1 MLSKFFLFLRHAIA
15 LVRADKLFSAIYIA
29 GTAVAIASAMVVV
42 IVLNIKLADI
52 KPEVNRSRTLYLN
65 LIYRGKQVPTVYT
78 NFSTVA
84 IDSCF
89 RKMKCVELA
98 TGQLAYKIR
107 EYATVGSGEKRIYD
121 NLTACLC
128 DHDFFRLYDFTFVE
142 GRPFSEKEFR
152 NGDHVCVI
160 TENVAKKLPYK
171 EYNGNLYIDGSFC
184 HVVGVIKPACSLMSN
199 AAADIY
205 YPYKIRDEGNVDYDR
220 NPELSMVNYA
230 GSLDVK
236 VLLRE
241 GYTRQDFLDEI
252 EPIWNHYYSQISSQV
267 EEEIGLKLSVRKHI
281 MEQFFLGDDTPEEV
295 FKAVLFIPTILLIL
309 IFLFLPAINLSG
321 LVSNRMEDRLPE
333 MGIRKAFGAK
343 RRTLLREVINEN
355 LVLTL
360 CGGALGWALSWLF
373 INTFRNNNV
382 FMEVLFK
389 QPLSIYDAGMEF
401 AMFFTPKLFLI
412 CFICCAVLNLMA
424 ALIPAWRSLR
434 KPIVESLNQKR

>member
-52 KPEVNRSRTLYLN
+52 KPEVNRSRTLYPHIEYHSSYHN
-65 LIYRGKQVPTVYT
+65 STI
-78 NFSTVA
+78 FSGFSIAA

-89 RKMKCVELA
+89 SKLKSVEYV
-98 TGQLAYKIR
+98 TGFNKSNETIYYK
-107 EYATVGSGEKRIYD
+107 YYSD
-121 NLTACLC
+121 NFRVVTRMC
-128 DHDFFRLYDFTFVE
+128 DPNFFRLFEFTFIE
-142 GRPFSEKEFR
+142 GRPFSEKEFK
-152 NGDHVCVI
+152 NGENVCVI
-160 TENVAKKLPYK
+160 TEDVAKKLSYK
-171 EYNGNLYIDGSFC
+171 ENEGTINKYGVIFR
-184 HVVGVIKPACSLMSN
+184 VVGVIKPVCTLMKEAS
-199 AAADIY
+199 AGMY
-205 YPYKIRDEGNVDYDR
+205 YPYTAAA
-220 NPELSMVNYA
+220 PFELEMYNKNNAVPMVNYA
-230 GSLDVK
+230 GSLNVE

-241 GYTRQDFLDEI
+241 GYTRQDFLVEI
-252 EPIWNHYYSQISSQV
+252 GPIWKHYINEINTQSD
-267 EEEIGLKLSVRKHI
+267 EEINCNLIINNSFLHQMNIWSDANADVVETGLYI
-281 MEQFFLGDDTPEEV
+281 MTS
-295 FKAVLFIPTILLIL
+295 LLIL

-321 LVSNRMEDRLPE
+321 LASNHMEARLPE

-373 INTFRNNNV
+373 INAFRNNKI
-382 FMEVLFK
+382 FLKILFDVTDVN
-389 QPLSIYDAGMEF
+389 PEAGMEF

-434 KPIVESLNQKR
+434 KPSVESLNQKR